1 MINSPNK
8 YHASDAIWFF
18 SLRLTL

>member
-1 MINSPNK
+1 MINSPNL